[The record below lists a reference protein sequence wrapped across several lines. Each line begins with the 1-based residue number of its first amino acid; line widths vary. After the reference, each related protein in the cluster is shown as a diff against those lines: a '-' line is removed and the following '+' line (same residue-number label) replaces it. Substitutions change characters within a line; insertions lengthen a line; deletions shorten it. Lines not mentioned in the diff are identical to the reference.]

1 MAPRAPRISFN
12 SSSLVRLLAALT
24 AAEAAD
30 SKRSLAEG
38 LGLWLGWADAI
49 ALSAVLNGNAA
60 SPSALAAGKPI
71 PAGAAGQ
78 EFARVRAELVHA
90 IRTDDVLADGRPGG
104 DTDLDSAADFAPYRR
119 CHVAHQRAMEA
130 RIGPLRASLRAALAG
145 VSPGLNRLAALDAVM
160 EQALAAHERS
170 SLSSVPSLL
179 EKRFRGLRRAHQE
192 TGAGQAQ
199 EGGQTRAQPAGGWLA
214 VFCRDMQGVLLAELD
229 IRLQPVEGL
238 MEALDHEM
246 RSRDSNE

>member
-12 SSSLVRLLAALT
+12 SSSLVRLLAAWT
-24 AAEAAD
+24 AAGAAE

-49 ALSAVLNGNAA
+49 ALSAVLNGN
-60 SPSALAAGKPI
+60 PALPPGKPVAAGS
-71 PAGAAGQ
+71 AGQ
-78 EFARVRAELVHA
+78 EFARVRAELALA
-90 IRTDDVLADGRPGG
+90 IRTDDALAAGRPGG
-104 DTDLDSAADFAPYRR
+104 DTDLDGTADFAPYRR
-119 CHVAHQRAMEA
+119 CHLAHQRSMEA
-130 RIGPLRASLRAALAG
+130 RIAPLRAALRAALSG
-145 VSPGLNRLAALDAVM
+145 VSPGLGRLAALDAVM

-170 SLSSVPSLL
+170 SLSSVSALL
-179 EKRFRGLRRAHQE
+179 EKRFHGLRRAHQE
-192 TGAGQAQ
+192 TGA
-199 EGGQTRAQPAGGWLA
+199 WLA
-214 VFCRDMQGVLLAELD
+214 VFCRDMQAVLLAELD